1 MIEFTVGAHNELFHS
16 LIDGM
21 WAQEKRAK
29 MSGLAGVKGLLRYE
43 YAENRRINSD
53 RIVESFF
60 AIVGQLPSTAQLD
73 RLASYLL
80 FDELTDTNEYKMSH
94 EEYPILSDNQQKRRH
109 KTEVSA
115 SWAESVAIDG
125 IDYQPK
131 TRDYMRKLRQLDR

>member
-1 MIEFTVGAHNELFHS
+1 MIEFTVGTHNERFHS

-29 MSGLAGVKGLLRYE
+29 MSGLAGVKGSLRYE

-60 AIVGQLPSTAQLD
+60 AVVGKIPSTAQLD

-80 FDELTDTNEYKMSH
+80 FDELTDEHPDKMTR
-94 EEYPILSDNQQKRRH
+94 EEYPILSESQRDERLKD
-109 KTEVSA
+109 EVSF

-125 IDYQPK
+125 RDHQPR
-131 TRDYMRKLRQLDR
+131 TRDYARKLRKLDR